1 MQQIYLYILI
11 SGLTIAS
18 PGPGVVLTLTN
29 TLNYNLRHAMAGI
42 TGVVVGMGMISVI
55 AASSVGVIIGTS
67 HQALFALNA
76 VGAVY
81 LACLGIKLFRSAP
94 RGLNNSLLPLPPKSV
109 IVPPA
114 CSCFRQGLLI
124 TLLNPKPIAFFMA
137 LFPHFIDPGEPFVP
151 QFSILSA
158 IFCVLVLLIH
168 SLYGLFASSV
178 KKKMSSGKIFVV
190 LNKSGGVIFMLFA
203 TGLLVSALYSH

>member
-1 MQQIYLYILI
+1 MMQQIYLYILI
-11 SGLTIAS
+11 AGLTIAS

-29 TLNYNLRHAMAGI
+29 TLNYNLRYAMAGI
-42 TGVVVGMGMISVI
+42 IGVVVGMGMISVI

-67 HQALFALNA
+67 HQALFVLNA

-81 LACLGIKLFRSAP
+81 LACLGIKLFRSTP
-94 RGLNNSLLPLPPKSV
+94 RGLNNSLLLSESV

-114 CSCFRQGLLI
+114 RSCFRQGLLI

-168 SLYGLFASSV
+168 SLYGLFAGSV
-178 KKKMSSGKIFVV
+178 K
-190 LNKSGGVIFMLFA
+190 
-203 TGLLVSALYSH
+203 